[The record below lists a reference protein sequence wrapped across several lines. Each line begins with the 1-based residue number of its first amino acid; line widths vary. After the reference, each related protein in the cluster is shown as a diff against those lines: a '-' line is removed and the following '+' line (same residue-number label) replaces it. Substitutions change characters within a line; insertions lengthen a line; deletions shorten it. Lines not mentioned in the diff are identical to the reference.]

1 MKLDLV
7 EINRLSPPSLWQLAP
22 IRALIETLLV
32 VIKSKSGGQFTGL
45 YKRMLVQQSKNLR
58 EKIRENLNMRI
69 KAWIM
74 HCPARIAWVRS
85 IIGEAA
91 IRRWRMNRL
100 ADYALTKY
108 FGDWKSKWPNG
119 FNQHFNQHH
128 EKQPR
133 TLKFQ
138 GKLRPY
144 NWKPFTLTRIFN
156 VERFLYGRDH
166 PILQVDELPAAYQK
180 LWNVEIQDRETLH
193 IKGAQPRGQRS
204 FKPVEFT
211 PDELVS
217 EAAAGLPEDEE
228 YETSGAAIAQPLK
241 PPRLSVHPPPQHPV
255 PTSSREPPDTK

>member
-45 YKRMLVQQSKNLR
+45 YKRMLVQQSKSLR

-69 KAWIM
+69 KAWILQ
-74 HCPARIAWVRS
+74 CPARIAWVRS

-119 FNQHFNQHH
+119 FKNKVQQTKQMQKPSIQHAI
-128 EKQPR
+128 R
-133 TLKFQ
+133 D
-138 GKLRPY
+138 Y
-144 NWKPFTLTRIFN
+144 AWKPFALVKIVN
-156 VERFLYGRDH
+156 VRGFLYGR
-166 PILQVDELPAAYQK
+166 PAPKTDTAHK
-180 LWNVEIQDRETLH
+180 PKWS
-193 IKGAQPRGQRS
+193 QPRTVRTL
-204 FKPVEFT
+204 KPIRFT
-211 PDELVS
+211 PSELDVD
-217 EAAAGLPEDEE
+217 AAVERE
-228 YETSGAAIAQPLK
+228 ETSMQDGEHPNEKLESTGVKKLHAPPDSEFQEKEFEENNLAIEEKK
-241 PPRLSVHPPPQHPV
+241 PP
-255 PTSSREPPDTK
+255 